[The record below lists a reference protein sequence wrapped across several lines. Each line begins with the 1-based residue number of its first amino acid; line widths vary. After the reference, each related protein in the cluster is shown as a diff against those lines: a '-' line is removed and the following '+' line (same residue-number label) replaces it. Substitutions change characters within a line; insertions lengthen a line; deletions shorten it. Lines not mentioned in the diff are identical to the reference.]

1 MLYIYFLIYFYKIR
15 KNWSIQLFST
25 TDTVCNDCIQYRLHQ
40 MASYK
45 SLITRLDRTR
55 DSRVE
60 GWLYRTFRHV
70 REGQFE
76 ITIITSSTKTKP
88 VHSSI
93 FTFISFMQT
102 FISVL
107 CFISTIKSTG
117 FEILLMKNLGR
128 YNVTIQ
134 ISRYF

>member
-1 MLYIYFLIYFYKIR
+1 MCLFCIFQRSKINDSEE
-15 KNWSIQLFST
+15 KTGHSGIDSKLFHNSPT
-25 TDTVCNDCIQYRLHQ
+25 LHQ

-107 CFISTIKSTG
+107 CTDSVS
-117 FEILLMKNLGR
+117 GR
-128 YNVTIQ
+128 K
-134 ISRYF
+134 

>member
-1 MLYIYFLIYFYKIR
+1 MCLFCIFQRSKINDSEE
-15 KNWSIQLFST
+15 KTGHSGIDSKLFHNSPT
-25 TDTVCNDCIQYRLHQ
+25 LHQ

-55 DSRVE
+55 VELE

-107 CFISTIKSTG
+107 CTDSVS
-117 FEILLMKNLGR
+117 GR
-128 YNVTIQ
+128 K
-134 ISRYF
+134 

>member
-1 MLYIYFLIYFYKIR
+1 MCLFCIFQRSKINDSEE
-15 KNWSIQLFST
+15 KTGHSGIDSKLFHNSPT
-25 TDTVCNDCIQYRLHQ
+25 LHQ
-40 MASYK
+40 MASYT
-45 SLITRLDRTR
+45 SLITRLDRT
-55 DSRVE
+55 RVE

-107 CFISTIKSTG
+107 CTDSVS
-117 FEILLMKNLGR
+117 GR
-128 YNVTIQ
+128 K
-134 ISRYF
+134 

>member
-1 MLYIYFLIYFYKIR
+1 MTVYSTEIKVCINDMRVKIELWTGLVFVELVMIVISKR
-15 KNWSIQLFST
+15 KTGHSGIDSKLFHNSPT
-25 TDTVCNDCIQYRLHQ
+25 LHQ

-76 ITIITSSTKTKP
+76 ITIYKGP
-88 VHSSI
+88 
-93 FTFISFMQT
+93 TF
-102 FISVL
+102 
-107 CFISTIKSTG
+107 
-117 FEILLMKNLGR
+117 
-128 YNVTIQ
+128 
-134 ISRYF
+134 